1 MWLNPK
7 NAEKVLAELMKL
19 RKPAPIGMTAPIVKD
34 YSDEIRRRLTKKSK
48 VGESYVCAPLLNCSE
63 LDQVSEAP
71 IIVWLYFNPL
81 GPTYSQLCAVPVP
94 DTNEML
100 LTLYS
105 DHPLDTQRAVFG
117 LLPAGNSTEFLKA
130 VKSATAELALTNG
143 HESCPLFGGLPST
156 VLHRENWC
164 GSAEPPLLSALFAA
178 ECLWMYVKESCDAS
192 DMAKPCSYLRRFKGD
207 PWERTAMEL
216 EESSKH
222 LKEQTLRKSD
232 HALAGKRK
240 SIEREFDTWFDLV
253 TDSDHVRS
261 EFANFRDAWA
271 GAVEHTNTDVYGI
284 SKLDA
289 LLRLQKLFLWEKITH
304 GFHIDEIA
312 QNPEKYIAMAI
323 RYREAEREIGAR
335 REAENENSARRIGV

>member
-1 MWLNPK
+1 MSRL
-7 NAEKVLAELMKL
+7 LTFLQ
-19 RKPAPIGMTAPIVKD
+19 D
-34 YSDEIRRRLTKKSK
+34 YSKEIRTRLTKKSK
-48 VGESYVCAPLLNCSE
+48 VSESYVCTPLLNCDA

-71 IIVWLYFNPL
+71 IIVWLYFNPM
-81 GPTYSQLCAVPVP
+81 GPTYSQLCVVPVP
-94 DTNEML
+94 DANEML

-105 DHPLDTQRAVFG
+105 DHPLDARRAVLG
-117 LLPAGNSTEFLKA
+117 LLPAGDTIEFLKA
-130 VKSATAELALTNG
+130 VRIATAEIALTNG
-143 HESCPLFGGLPST
+143 DESCPLFGGLPST

-164 GSAEPPLLSALFAA
+164 GSGEPPLLSAHSAKEFFR
-178 ECLWMYVKESCDAS
+178 MYAKESCDGTNL
-192 DMAKPCSYLRRFKGD
+192 AKSSYYLHRFKGD

-216 EESSKH
+216 AESCKH
-222 LKEQTLRKSD
+222 LGEQTLPKSD
-232 HALAGKRK
+232 HVLAGKPK

-312 QNPEKYIAMAI
+312 KNPEKYIAMAI
-323 RYREAEREIGAR
+323 RYRQAEREIGAR
-335 REAENENSARRIGV
+335 REAENENSARRMGV